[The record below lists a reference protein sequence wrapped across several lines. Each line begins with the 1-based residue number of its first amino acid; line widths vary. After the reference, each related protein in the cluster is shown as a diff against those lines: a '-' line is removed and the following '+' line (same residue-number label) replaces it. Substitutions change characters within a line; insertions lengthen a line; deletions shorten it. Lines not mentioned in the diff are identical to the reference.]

1 MTTRTLQV
9 SIAVA
14 VALAVVALFFVFAN
28 PFSMTSSSNST
39 NPLDSTLSAG
49 APASDTSA
57 PQGLVVQDESVGTGA
72 TAAAGDTVI
81 VNYTGKLQDGT
92 VFDTSVGKPA
102 ASTCP
107 PGTTQGFCFV
117 LGAGQVI
124 PGWDQGLQGM
134 KVGGKRL
141 LVIPANLAYGNQQV
155 GPIPANSTLI
165 FEVDLLSVSP
175 ATSVGQ

>member
-1 MTTRTLQV
+1 M
-9 SIAVA
+9 
-14 VALAVVALFFVFAN
+14 
-28 PFSMTSSSNST
+28 
-39 NPLDSTLSAG
+39 
-49 APASDTSA
+49 
-57 PQGLVVQDESVGTGA
+57 
-72 TAAAGDTVI
+72 
-81 VNYTGKLQDGT
+81 
-92 VFDTSVGKPA
+92 
-102 ASTCP
+102 
-107 PGTTQGFCFV
+107 